1 MAIRPFGLMVFRCP
15 GPVVPWFSGLVAPCL
30 WSHGPACLQEKKVVR
45 FILFAKGGVCA
56 PPQPPGVLQPSMLP
70 IRTSCLH
77 HVCRKVVR
85 IMLFANRGVPC
96 CFTTIRASNKTIM
109 SSPCLQEG
117 EVVRI
122 ILFANGGGCPPQP
135 PRCFKTIHARNKK
148 VASCHHHVCSEG
160 KLCR

>member
-1 MAIRPFGLMVFRCP
+1 MWLNPGGHSSLWSQGFQVPWSR
-15 GPVVPWFSGLVAPCL
+15 GPVVFWSGSPWSLVPCSGMFAGKQSCAA
-30 WSHGPACLQEKKVVR
+30 HFVR
-45 FILFAKGGVCA
+45 KRKGLR

-85 IMLFANRGVPC
+85 IMLFANSGVPC
-96 CFTTIRASNKTIM
+96 CFTTIRASNKTII

-122 ILFANGGGCPPQP
+122 ILFANGGGCPPNP
-135 PRCFKTIHARNKK
+135 PLVLKPSMLARK
-148 VASCHHHVCSEG
+148 
-160 KLCR
+160 R